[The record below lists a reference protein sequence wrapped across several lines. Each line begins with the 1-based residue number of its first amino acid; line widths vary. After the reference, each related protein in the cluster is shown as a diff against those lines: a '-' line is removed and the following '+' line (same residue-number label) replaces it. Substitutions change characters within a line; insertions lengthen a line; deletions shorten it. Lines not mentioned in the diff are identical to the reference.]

1 MVLHRLLTG
10 ETIDQLITQIDR
22 DQHLLFYSY
31 LTQRREKA
39 QFIGQY
45 VDDHLTAILAY
56 ISELPFP
63 AFAFYCIEREEVF
76 FPELI
81 MFAREACGLNDH
93 VTCGTILYDH
103 DLQLFQS
110 YGLITGAPQR
120 FLTMKHMD
128 QEKLLVSHRT
138 EHVKAEEYA
147 EVVHFLQKEGMRFFT
162 KSEIER
168 CPFLGIK
175 DGKNF
180 IAVGG
185 FHFYDAQLVEVGN
198 IVTRPDYRGKGLGKL
213 LTSQLTRLG
222 KQRST
227 DVYLGVL
234 SENEPAIKVYKGLGY
249 EATAERAIV
258 DFKLKPDYKCHS
270 SSN

>member
-10 ETIDQLITQIDR
+10 ETLDQLINQVDR
-22 DQHLLFYSY
+22 EKHLLFYSY
-31 LTQRREKA
+31 LTQRRGKA

-45 VDDHLTAILAY
+45 VDDHLTAVLAY
-56 ISELPFP
+56 ISELSFP
-63 AFAFYCIEREEVF
+63 AFSFYCIEREEVL

-81 MFAREACGLNDH
+81 MFAREAYRLNDH
-93 VTCGTILYDH
+93 VTCGTILCEH

-110 YGLITGAPQR
+110 YGLITGTPQR
-120 FLTMKHMD
+120 FLTMKHVD
-128 QEKLLVSHRT
+128 QEKLLASHRA
-138 EHVKAEEYA
+138 EDVKVEEYD
-147 EVVHFLQKEGMRFFT
+147 EVVHFLQNEGMRFFT

-168 CPFLGIK
+168 FPFLVIK

-185 FHFYDAQLVEVGN
+185 FHFYDAQLVEIGN
-198 IVTRPDYRGKGLGKL
+198 IVTRQAYRGKGLGKL

-234 SENEPAIKVYKGLGY
+234 SENEPAVNVYKGLGY
-249 EATAERAIV
+249 ETTAERSIV
-258 DFKLKPDYKCHS
+258 DFKLKPNYKCHS
-270 SSN
+270 SAN